1 MIIKFSFLLLFCS
14 GLYVSSKDDSIQKK
28 DCNITFD
35 ISNIRN
41 TYGIMHFFV
50 FSYKNQYPDNPW
62 QHYSLDK
69 SQVVN
74 NRMLVNLKGLEKG
87 KYAFSLLDDENSNE
101 DLDFFLGLPTEGY
114 GFSNDVKPFLSMP
127 EYEELLIDV
136 EDNYKRIKI
145 NLQYIL

>member
-1 MIIKFSFLLLFCS
+1 MIIKLSFLLLFCS

-28 DCNITFD
+28 DCNITLD

-41 TYGIMHFFV
+41 TDGIMHFFV

-74 NRMLVNLKGLEKG
+74 NRMLVNLKGLEQG
-87 KYAFSLLDDENSNE
+87 KYAFSLLDDENANE
-101 DLDFFLGLPTEGY
+101 DLDFFFGLPTEGY

-127 EYEELLIDV
+127 EYEDLLIDV